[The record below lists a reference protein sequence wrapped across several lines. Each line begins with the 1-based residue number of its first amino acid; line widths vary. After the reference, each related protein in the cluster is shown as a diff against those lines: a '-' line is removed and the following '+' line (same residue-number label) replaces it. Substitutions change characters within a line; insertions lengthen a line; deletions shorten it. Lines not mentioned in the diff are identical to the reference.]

1 MVGIRKV
8 FALVMI
14 ATVISL
20 LGFIVENLWLWITKG
35 YMDNRNMIFPFLVG
49 YGLAVILIYLLF
61 GTPRRLR
68 FFGKSIQIKS
78 KIIRILFY
86 FLMVMICICIGEI
99 LLGKLVEKTCH
110 FCWWDY
116 SKIPLHITQYT
127 SIPTSGGFSV
137 LIVIFMHTMFMPLYE
152 YFLSWKDSVLRN
164 ISLTL
169 FVLMIGDYFYNAYL
183 MYTKKSM
190 QIRWRIHRKGKKQFS
205 FH

>member
-1 MVGIRKV
+1 MIFIRKI

-14 ATVISL
+14 VTIISF
-20 LGFIVENLWLWITKG
+20 LGFVVENLWLLVTKG

-49 YGLAVILIYLLF
+49 YGLAVLLIYLLF
-61 GTPRRLR
+61 GTPRQLR
-68 FFGKSIQIKS
+68 FFGKSIRIKS
-78 KIIRILFY
+78 KKIRILFY
-86 FLMVMICICIGEI
+86 FLMVMICICVGEI

-127 SIPTSGGFSV
+127 SIPTSAGFSV
-137 LIVIFMHTMFMPLYE
+137 LVVIFMHTMFMPLYE
-152 YFLSWKDSVLRN
+152 YFLSWEDVILKNTSV
-164 ISLTL
+164 TL
-169 FVLMIGDYFYNAYL
+169 LVLMIGDYIYNAYL

-190 QIRWRIHRKGKKQFS
+190 QIRWRIDITKGKRLS